1 MCIWVGNAFV
11 SLNIYIYSGTVN
23 LLTQISFDSGF
34 KKLNT
39 PGFCLTG
46 FFIMIEMPSDMN
58 GLLKSITRSRSDV
71 IVIGAIAMSASCKH
85 SNKNS

>member
-1 MCIWVGNAFV
+1 MGVGNAFV
-11 SLNIYIYSGTVN
+11 SLNIYTGGTVN

-71 IVIGAIAMSASCKH
+71 IVIGAIAMSASCKYR
-85 SNKNS
+85 NKYQI